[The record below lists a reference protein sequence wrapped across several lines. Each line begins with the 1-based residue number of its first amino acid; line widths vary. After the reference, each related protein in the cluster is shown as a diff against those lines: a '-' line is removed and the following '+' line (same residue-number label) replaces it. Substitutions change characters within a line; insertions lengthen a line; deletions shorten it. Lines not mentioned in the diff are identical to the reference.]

1 METTT
6 KIMVVDDEKL
16 ICQNMEKVLSK
27 SNYEVSY
34 AMSAEEALE
43 KMAREAYSLL
53 ISDVVMPGTNG
64 LEFLKLVKD
73 QWPLTKVMM
82 ITAYATTDTALKAM
96 RLGAVDYIP
105 KPFTPDELRSKVER
119 ALVGELAEAPTTE
132 KERKVMDITVDVPT
146 AEKERKE
153 REAID
158 IIDVDMPFARDE
170 VAKYAGE
177 EYAKALGPSDMPVV
191 EMPAPE
197 ILENYC
203 EIGKRVCMEVF
214 AKLGHTC
221 KKGRKTG
228 ECPQEKERMK
238 KAAAKV
244 IPFDAIDAKKL
255 IGIDHP
261 FNYEEVVSITGPEY
275 VQNLGRDGMSFIPY
289 EELKS
294 YEELKKDVARLKE
307 KEAEPIPIYR
317 EVMQGPAY
325 KDVLVIDDEVAISN
339 NIRKILSKKG
349 YQVDQAVTKNEAL
362 QKIEETPYK
371 VVLLDLRI
379 PEVRGLELMEAIR
392 DKDPDTS
399 VIIITGYASIESA
412 VETGRLGAIDYLRK
426 PFTPDE
432 IRDATEQAFRR
443 AA

>member
-1 METTT
+1 METTA

-34 AMSAEEALE
+34 AISAEEAME
-43 KMAREAYSLL
+43 KMAKEVFSLL
-53 ISDVVMPGTNG
+53 ISDVVMPGMNG

-73 QWPLTKVMM
+73 QWPVTKVMM
-82 ITAYATTDTALKAM
+82 ITAYAATDIALKAM

-105 KPFTPDELRSKVER
+105 KPFTPDELRSKVQR
-119 ALVGELAEAPTTE
+119 ALAGELVEAPNRK
-132 KERKVMDITVDVPT
+132 KERETIDITVEVPA
-146 AEKERKE
+146 AEKER
-153 REAID
+153 EAVD
-158 IIDVDMPFARDE
+158 MIDVDMPFARDE
-170 VAKYAGE
+170 VAKYTGE
-177 EYAKALGPSDMPVV
+177 EYAKALGPSDMP
-191 EMPAPE
+191 MPVQE
-197 ILENYC
+197 YYC
-203 EIGKRVCMEVF
+203 EMGGRVCLDVF
-214 AKLGHTC
+214 KKLGHTC
-221 KKGRKTG
+221 KKGLKTG
-228 ECPQEKERMK
+228 ECPQEKERRK
-238 KAAAKV
+238 KAAAKG
-244 IPFDAIDAKKL
+244 IPFDAKKF

-275 VQNLGRDGMSFIPY
+275 VQNLHRDGISFIPY

-294 YEELKKDVARLKE
+294 YEELKKDVARLME
-307 KEAEPIPIYR
+307 KEPEPIPIYP
-317 EVMQGPAY
+317 EVMPEPAY

-339 NIRKILSKKG
+339 NIRKILSKTG
-349 YQVDQAVTKNEAL
+349 YHVDQAVTKNEAL

-399 VIIITGYASIESA
+399 VIVITGYASIESA

-432 IRDATEQAFRR
+432 IRNATENALRL